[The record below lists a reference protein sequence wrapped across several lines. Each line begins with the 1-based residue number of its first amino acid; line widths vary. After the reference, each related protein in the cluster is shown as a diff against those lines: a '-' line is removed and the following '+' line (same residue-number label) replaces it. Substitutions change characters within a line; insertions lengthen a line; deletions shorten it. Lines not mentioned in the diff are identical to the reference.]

1 MHVGNEAVSNL
12 RALLFLHGI
21 ILQESMEL
29 GGISEANKASTYGI
43 SGIGARLKWN
53 CYRWEYEAKGGIVA
67 VMAGALLIRKRLG
80 WRIDMQD
87 RAKSSRAFQRPQ
99 AEALESRTLLA
110 ADLTAAFVR
119 GLPGTFPPRQTG
131 SAILRV
137 KNVGDT
143 AAVGQARVNL
153 FASTIPVLTSS
164 AAPLTSEL
172 LELRLAPQR
181 SITVKMTYSTPN
193 NLPDAEYFTIADIES
208 VTFVDSNASNNQVAS
223 RYVTEIVP
231 PVVDLAAMVGST
243 EAQVKLRGN
252 SPSGKISAPLVI
264 SDVGNAP
271 ARGTVSATIYLSTS
285 TQLDSGAIAIGSMPV
300 RGISLLP
307 GKRST
312 VPIATTLRASVP
324 SDEYHLLVQ
333 IAPSGGISDTNVS
346 NDVGYSP
353 RLVKVSNPN
362 IAPAPIFSG
371 SLQSDTSVL
380 FIGQASNANIE
391 LTISR
396 EVPAASVEL
405 DEVDSAGNVLM
416 KVGNLFDDGAIDHND
431 ISASDG
437 AFNNSISLSFA
448 QPGSHYYAARAL
460 AASGAVRKS
469 NIITINVVQEPS
481 WETLYS
487 AGEISGA
494 VYLKMVGD
502 LREPHPSVYFT
513 LRDAV
518 SVLTAEPDKVIQSS
532 IVTTDQSV
540 AWETIDGI
548 ETLMD
553 CNQVYYQGVR
563 GGGSISDSS
572 TTATIKATQTS
583 VPPHNALLIAAGGTQ
598 FDPSDEAKS
607 SSAPFAAA
615 GWSIAT
621 GSESTTDFTN
631 LSSYGAI
638 VVTAHGDVIP
648 GIGPV
653 IDARGIPNNTASLL
667 DLLNHRTILEN
678 SADIAITPNFI
689 VHYAGR
695 MPGTVVYVG
704 GCSSMA
710 DASLA
715 NAFLHQGA
723 SAFIGYSGPVSNTF
737 AFEHGMTVIRTLLS
751 KHRNR
756 VADIPKINKATDST
770 GAKLQAMGNLK
781 ARIT

>member
-1 MHVGNEAVSNL
+1 MRRRH
-12 RALLFLHGI
+12 
-21 ILQESMEL
+21 QT
-29 GGISEANKASTYGI
+29 KP
-43 SGIGARLKWN
+43 W
-53 CYRWEYEAKGGIVA
+53 
-67 VMAGALLIRKRLG
+67 
-80 WRIDMQD
+80 
-87 RAKSSRAFQRPQ
+87 RAKQRAQ

-119 GLPGTFPPRQTG
+119 GLPGTFPPGQAG
-131 SAILRV
+131 SAMLRV
-137 KNVGDT
+137 TNVGDT
-143 AAVGQARVNL
+143 TAIGHARVNL
-153 FASTIPVLTSS
+153 FASTIPFLTSS

-193 NLPDAEYFTIADIES
+193 NLPDAEYFTIADIEA
-208 VTFVDSNASNNQVAS
+208 VTFTDRNSSNNQVTSHSGA
-223 RYVTEIVP
+223 EIVP
-231 PVVDLAAMVGST
+231 PVVDLAATVGPT
-243 EAQVKLRGN
+243 NAQVKLQGN

-264 SDVGNAP
+264 TDIGNAP
-271 ARGTVSATIYLSTS
+271 ARGTVSATLYLSTG
-285 TQLDSGAIAIGSMPV
+285 TQLDSSATAIGSLPV

-312 VPIATTLRASVP
+312 FLVAATLGASIP
-324 SDEYHLLVQ
+324 SDEYHLMVQ
-333 IAPSGGISDTNVS
+333 ITPGGGIDDKNYS
-346 NDVGYSP
+346 NDVGSSP
-353 RLVKVSNPN
+353 RLVKVINPK
-362 IAPAPIFSG
+362 IAPAPILSG

-380 FIGQASNANIE
+380 FVGQASDVNLE
-391 LTISR
+391 LPISR

-405 DEVDSAGNVLM
+405 DEVDSAGNVLT
-416 KVGNLFDDGAIDHND
+416 KVGNLFDDGTIDHND
-431 ISASDG
+431 ITASDG
-437 AFNNSISLSFA
+437 VFNNNISFSFA
-448 QPGSHYYAARAL
+448 QPGAHYYATRAF
-460 AASGAVRKS
+460 AASGAMRES
-469 NIITINVVQEPS
+469 NIITINVVPEPS

-494 VYLKMVGD
+494 VYLKMFGD
-502 LREPHPSVYFT
+502 LREPHPSIYFA

-540 AWETIDGI
+540 AWETTDGI

-553 CNQVYYQGVR
+553 CNQVYYQGLR
-563 GGGSISDSS
+563 GGGSIPDSS
-572 TTATIKATQTS
+572 PTATIKATQTS
-583 VPPHNALLIAAGGTQ
+583 VPPHNALLIAAAGTQ

-607 SSAPFAAA
+607 ASASFAAA
-615 GWSIAT
+615 GWSVAT

-638 VVTAHGDVIP
+638 VVTAHGDAIP
-648 GIGPV
+648 GIGPI

-678 SADIAITPNFI
+678 SADIAITPKFI
-689 VHYAGR
+689 QRYAGR

-704 GCSSMA
+704 GCSSTA

-715 NAFLHQGA
+715 NAFFHQGA
-723 SAFIGYSGPVSNTF
+723 SAVIGYSGPVSNTF
-737 AFEHGMTVIRTLLS
+737 AFEHGMSVVRTLLS